1 MFIQK
6 SSISCVHIYCGDG
19 KGKTSAALGLAVR
32 AAGRGRKVLI
42 VRFLKREDSGEVPA
56 LRIIPGIKVIACDQE
71 FGFVFRMSDKERAEA
86 AKYYQQQFEKA
97 CKDAIRENYDVLI
110 LDEILAACNY
120 GMVQEKDVIHFLK
133 NRPLGLE
140 VALTGRDPS
149 GDLLACADYVSEIQ
163 MRKHPYEKGVQA
175 RKGIEF

>member
-1 MFIQK
+1 MSDQK

-42 VRFLKREDSGEVPA
+42 VRFLKREDSGEVSA
-56 LRIIPGIKVIACDQE
+56 LRKIPEIKVMACERE
-71 FGFVFRMSDKERAEA
+71 FGFVFRMNDEERAEA

-97 CKDAIRENYDVLI
+97 CKDAAGENYDVLI

-120 GMVQEKDVIHFLK
+120 GMVEEKEVLHFLE
-133 NRPLGLE
+133 NRPMGLE
-140 VALTGRDPS
+140 VVLTGRDPS
-149 GDLLACADYVSEIQ
+149 KDLLAYADYVSEIQ
-163 MRKHPYEKGVQA
+163 MRKHPYEKGVPA
-175 RKGIEF
+175 RRGIEY